1 MKKGHNLSH
10 TEKAGRD
17 MHIIAIL
24 IALGTGLFVGSRF
37 EGAHD
42 ARQRFSSNRVRTN
55 ASLGAWLKRTIVVG
69 ISVVALILLPRRP
82 GMTSLTR
89 CTAATGR
96 CNWSCRAVP
105 RWHRTA
111 TSVGT
116 AAGRASSC
124 LVWHTLAYL
133 RLRPQP
139 ARLPPSSARTAD
151 PNCRAMLFAPAAAV
165 LNCYTVANWRL

>member
-42 ARQRFSSNRVRTN
+42 ARQRFSSNRVRTT

-89 CTAATGR
+89 CTAATGT

-105 RWHRTA
+105 RVAPHCHVGWHRSRKSLVLPGMA
-111 TSVGT
+111 HSGLSQAQA
-116 AAGRASSC
+116 AAG
-124 LVWHTLAYL
+124 
-133 RLRPQP
+133 Q
-139 ARLPPSSARTAD
+139 
-151 PNCRAMLFAPAAAV
+151 AAAFIRTDGRSE
-165 LNCYTVANWRL
+165 LSCDAFRSSGCRT